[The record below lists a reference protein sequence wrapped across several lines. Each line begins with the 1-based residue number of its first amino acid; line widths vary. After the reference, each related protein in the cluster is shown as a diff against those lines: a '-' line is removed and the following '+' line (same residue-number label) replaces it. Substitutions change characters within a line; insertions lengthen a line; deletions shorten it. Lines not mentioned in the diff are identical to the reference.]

1 MARNSY
7 VHKEMIETFEEEKF
21 LTLHEELRSTRK
33 KQYLSKK
40 ETELLVFLERLY
52 DENFEF

>member
-7 VHKEMIETFEEEKF
+7 VHKEMIEIFEEKKF
-21 LTLHEELRSTRK
+21 LELHKELKNTRK
-33 KQYLSKK
+33 KQYMTKK
-40 ETELLVFLERLY
+40 ETELLLFLERLY